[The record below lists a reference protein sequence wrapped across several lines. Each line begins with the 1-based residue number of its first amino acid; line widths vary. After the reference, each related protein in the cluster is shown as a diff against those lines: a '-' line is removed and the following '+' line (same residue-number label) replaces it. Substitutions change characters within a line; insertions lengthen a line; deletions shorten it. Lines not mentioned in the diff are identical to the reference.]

1 MIQHA
6 SEVVFLF
13 IGGPHQVPHLAP
25 VAAELSR
32 LRRDLDVTCLY
43 YDGATAEMLQT
54 VRTTCGEPP
63 LRLERIHLPLLVRPF
78 AGLMRRR
85 SLLKGPLLWQ
95 IAKRARYAAAVLT
108 PERTSAALRYL
119 GLHDRLMIHFRHGAG
134 DRAPQ
139 SERRLHAFDLV
150 VVPGEKDRERAN
162 TVHGIPLE
170 RICVA
175 GYVKL
180 DWLSRCGGEAMSLFD
195 NDRPVVVYNPH
206 FDAAISSWPDAE
218 QVLAAFMAQDRFNLI
233 FAPHIRLT
241 EDMRRSA
248 RAHWQR
254 YAVPGRIVVDLGTN
268 RLLDMSY
275 TRAADIYL
283 GDMSSQLYEFLI
295 KPRPAAF
302 LNSHNVSWHGNPRYA
317 GWELGEVAEGVEDLF
332 PAIDRAIARQ
342 PGRMAAQA
350 EAVGHAFGDYQDAVP
365 CGAAIIAEAIN
376 APPLPRIR
384 RIAVS

>member
-1 MIQHA
+1 MRSA

-43 YDGATAEMLQT
+43 YDEATAEMLQT
-54 VRTTCGEPP
+54 VRRSYGDPP
-63 LRLERIHLPLLVRPF
+63 LRLERIHLPAVARPF

-95 IAKRARYAAAVLT
+95 IAMRARHAAAVLT

-134 DRAPQ
+134 DRAPR
-139 SERRLHAFDLV
+139 SERRLHAFDLI
-150 VVPGEKDRERAN
+150 VVPGEKDRERAHKA
-162 TVHGIPLE
+162 HGIPLE

-180 DWLSRCGGEAMSLFD
+180 DWLSRCGGEIMAPFD
-195 NDRPVVVYNPH
+195 DGRPVVVYNPH
-206 FDAAISSWPDAE
+206 FDAGISSWPQAE
-218 QVLAAFMAQDRFNLI
+218 QVLAAFAAQDRFNLI

-241 EDMRRSA
+241 EDMRRSERA
-248 RAHWQR
+248 RWQR
-254 YAVPGRIVVDLGTN
+254 LAVPGRIVVDLGTN

-295 KPRPAAF
+295 TPRPAAF
-302 LNSHNVSWHGNPRYA
+302 LNSHKVNWRGDPRYC
-317 GWELGEVAEGVEDLF
+317 GWQLGEVAEGVEDLF
-332 PAIDRAIARQ
+332 PALERAIARQ
-342 PGRMAAQA
+342 SERASTQM
-350 EAVGHAFGDYQDAVP
+350 EAVGHAFGDYRDAISH
-365 CGAAIIAEAIN
+365 GAAIIAEAIS
-376 APPLPRIR
+376 ASPLPRIR